1 MCNIYE
7 TRLILSSFERWSK
20 EAEAQ
25 FLNASMTEGINLG
38 IGLFEAETGIYK
50 TYRLTTL
57 HNELLLELQL

>member
-25 FLNASMTEGINLG
+25 FLIASITEGINLG
-38 IGLFEAETGIYK
+38 IGLFEEGRKLVFIKHTDS
-50 TYRLTTL
+50 
-57 HNELLLELQL
+57 QLYTMNYY